1 MKLLGARFY
10 IPWRD
15 GYLPMGIVQI
25 EVEQNGT
32 GSGGGLMQVEMLIRA
47 VSMGPPVPG
56 TLRIEAAPQ

>member
-1 MKLLGARFY
+1 MNLIGVTFY
-10 IPWRD
+10 IPWGD

-25 EVEQNGT
+25 EVEENC
-32 GSGGGLMQVEMLIRA
+32 SRDGLKEVEMRLRA